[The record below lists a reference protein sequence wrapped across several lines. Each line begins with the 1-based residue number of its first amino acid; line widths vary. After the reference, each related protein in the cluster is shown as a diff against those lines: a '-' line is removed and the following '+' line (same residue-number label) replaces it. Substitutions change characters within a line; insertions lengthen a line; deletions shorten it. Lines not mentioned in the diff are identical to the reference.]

1 MEFVT
6 NVKCDLLIDFQ

>member
-6 NVKCDLLIDFQ
+6 NVV